1 MFKLVEPQVV
11 MAVSSFKP
19 FAESPEIARNQIRAF
34 ESWLGVFDSILY
46 FGPPEPRLASAQ
58 TVFIRSGC
66 PPIRL
71 LVLAAALAHG
81 PACLL
86 NADIVL
92 APHAREVFCGALAK
106 NDAAASFRFEFDPK
120 KAFDQP
126 RRVDNGLDVFAAHPH
141 VWKRLWREIPDQFI
155 LGKPVWDSWCWA
167 WFGSNTKFVDVT
179 ATRCVFHPRHT
190 RR

>member
-1 MFKLVEPQVV
+1 MFKLVEPQAV

-19 FAESPEIARNQIRAF
+19 FKESAEIARNQIRAF
-34 ESWLGVFDSILY
+34 ESWLAVFDSILY
-46 FGPPEPRLASAQ
+46 FGAPEPRLFSTQ
-58 TVFIRSGC
+58 TVFVPSDRPS
-66 PPIRL
+66 IRL
-71 LVLAAALAHG
+71 LVLTAALAHK
-81 PACLL
+81 PVCLL

-92 APHAREVFCGALAK
+92 APHAREVFSSALVKAE
-106 NDAAASFRFEFDPK
+106 AVASFRFEFDPK

-126 RRVDNGLDVFAAHPH
+126 RRVDNGLDVFVAHPRI
-141 VWKRLWREIPDQFI
+141 WARLWWAIPDHFT
-155 LGKPVWDSWCWA
+155 LGKPVWDSWCWG